1 MSEALPGP
9 PSESRFAFR
18 SLKNPAL
25 LKIDPTLF
33 LLVAMIAVD
42 DVSGVDEVE

>member
-1 MSEALPGP
+1 MSEALPGSP
-9 PSESRFAFR
+9 PESRFASR

-33 LLVAMIAVD
+33 LVVAMVVVD
-42 DVSGVDEVE
+42 DVSGVDEAG